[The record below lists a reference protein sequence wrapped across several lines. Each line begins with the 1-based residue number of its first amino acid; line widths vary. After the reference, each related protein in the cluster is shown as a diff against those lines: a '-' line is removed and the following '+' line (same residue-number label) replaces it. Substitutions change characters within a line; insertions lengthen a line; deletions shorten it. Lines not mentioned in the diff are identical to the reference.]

1 MESIAEVMKFK
12 NIKDKDGNIT
22 AINPYL
28 ETYNRLKMAGKIKKS
43 TSTMQYKCPECHD
56 TGYITTI
63 SGGEYYQVPCKCLEK
78 IRVESRLKKSGISPG
93 EYAKYSFLTFRTD
106 TTEHADMKRLAVNYL
121 QTRNIGQGIGYF
133 GASGTGKT
141 HICIAICQAMT
152 CDFGEEHYYFS
163 YRSEIQR
170 IKAVMYSNAELYSQ
184 AIQHWISVN
193 NLYID
198 DLFKFAMKDGKIQQ
212 QDLQIMFDIINTR
225 YINHKATLFSSE
237 YALSYITNNID
248 EALGSRIFAMVDPYK
263 MGCEDINGRFKKGA

>member
-1 MESIAEVMKFK
+1 MQSIGEIMKFK
-12 NIKDKDGNIT
+12 PAVKGGEI
-22 AINPYL
+22 INPYVQ
-28 ETYNRLKMAGKIKKS
+28 TYERMKKAGKVKTAID
-43 TSTMQYKCPECHD
+43 TQYSCERCKD
-56 TGYITTI
+56 TGYITVLDADGNFGKT
-63 SGGEYYQVPCKCLEK
+63 PCKCLAK
-78 IRVESRLKKSGISPG
+78 IQTETRLKKSGISPA
-93 EYAKYSFLTFRTD
+93 EYAKYSFIKFRTD
-106 TTEHADMKRLAVNYL
+106 TREHANMKKIAERYL
-121 QTRNIGQGIGYF
+121 QNRIAGQGIGYF

-141 HICIAICQAMT
+141 HICIAICQALT
-152 CDFGEEHYYFS
+152 CDYGEEHYYFS

-184 AIQHWISVN
+184 AIQHWTSVN

-198 DLFKFAMKDGKIQQ
+198 DLFKFATKDGRIQQ

-237 YALSYITNNID
+237 YSLAYITNDID